1 MLESMLAQREDL
13 LTWVLRVF
21 FAPELTLKILLS
33 TYVFL
38 RSFSC
43 TDSALF

>member
-21 FAPELTLKILLS
+21 FCSRTNFEVLIVNVCFYAK
-33 TYVFL
+33 F
-38 RSFSC
+38 
-43 TDSALF
+43 